1 MGNNGKKRDYYDILG
16 VEKGATEQEIKK
28 AYRKVA
34 IKYHPDKNPDDKA
47 AEEKFKEAAEA
58 YEVLSD
64 AQKRQRYDQF
74 GHDGVK
80 GGPGGFGG
88 GGMNMED
95 IFSQF
100 GDIFGGGGGGFS
112 SFFGGGGGGGRSRR
126 GSNLRIRLSLSLE
139 EIATGVEKKI
149 KVNRLVAAE
158 GVTFKTCETCGGRGQ
173 VTRVVNTMLGQMQ
186 SASTC
191 PTCSG
196 SGKVI
201 DKRPSGV
208 DSSGLESR
216 EEVVDIKIPAGV
228 ADGMQLNMSG
238 KGNEAP
244 GGGMAGDL
252 IILIG
257 EKDHEFLQR
266 DENNVLYDLH
276 ISFPDAALGVE
287 VEVPT
292 LSGKAK
298 IKIPSGTQGGKLLR
312 LRGKG
317 IPSVNGYGTGD
328 QLIYVNVWT
337 PKNLSKDEKKMLE
350 TLRESDHFQPN
361 PKKTDKSFFD
371 RIREGIFG

>member
-1 MGNNGKKRDYYDILG
+1 MAKRDYYDILG
-16 VEKGATEQEIKK
+16 VTKGATEQEIKK

-34 IKYHPDKNPDDKA
+34 IKFHPDKNPDDKE

-64 AQKRQRYDQF
+64 GNKKARYDQY
-74 GHDGVK
+74 GHEGMK
-80 GGPGGFGG
+80 GGAGGGFGG
-88 GGMNMED
+88 GGMNMDD

-100 GDIFGGGGGGFS
+100 GNIFGGGGGGFGG
-112 SFFGGGGGGGRSRR
+112 FGGGSRARS
-126 GSNLRIRLSLSLE
+126 GSNLRIRLSLTLE
-139 EIATGVEKKI
+139 EVATGVEKKI
-149 KVNRLVAAE
+149 KVNRLVSAD

-173 VTRVVNTMLGQMQ
+173 ITRVVNTMLGQMQ

-191 PTCSG
+191 PSCSG
-196 SGKVI
+196 SGKII
-201 DKRPSGV
+201 DKRPAGV
-208 DSSGLESR
+208 DSSGLESK
-216 EEVVDIKIPAGV
+216 EEVVSIKIPAGV
-228 ADGMQLNMSG
+228 ADGMQLSMGG

-244 GGGMAGDL
+244 GGGSAGDL

-257 EKDHEFLQR
+257 EKEHEELQR

-276 ISFPDAALGVE
+276 VSFPDATLGCE

-298 IKIPSGTQGGKLLR
+298 IKIPAGTQGGKLLR

-317 IPSVNGYGTGD
+317 IPDVNGYGSGD

-337 PKNLSKDEKKMLE
+337 PKNLTKEEKSMLE
-350 TLRESDHFQPN
+350 TLRKSEHFQPS

>member
-1 MGNNGKKRDYYDILG
+1 MAKADYYDILG
-16 VEKGATEQEIKK
+16 VSKGATEAEIKK

-64 AQKRQRYDQF
+64 QQKRARYDQY

-80 GGPGGFGG
+80 NGPGGFGG

-100 GDIFGGGGGGFS
+100 GDIFGGGGGGGFG
-112 SFFGGGGGGGRSRR
+112 SFFGGGGSRTRR
-126 GSNLRIRLSLSLE
+126 GSNLRIRLSLTLE
-139 EIATGVEKKI
+139 EIAKGVEKKI
-149 KVNRLVAAE
+149 KVNRLVAAD
-158 GVTFKTCETCGGRGQ
+158 GVTFTTCSTCHGQGQ
-173 VTRVVNTMLGQMQ
+173 VKRAVNTMLGQMV

-196 SGKVI
+196 SGQVI
-201 DKRPSGV
+201 DKRPPGV
-208 DSSGLESR
+208 DTSGLESK
-216 EEVVDIKIPAGV
+216 EEVVPINIPPGV
-228 ADGMQLNMSG
+228 AEGMQLSMSG

-252 IILIG
+252 IILIS
-257 EKDHEFLQR
+257 EKVHEELQR

-276 ISFPDAALGVE
+276 ISFPDAALGCE

-292 LSGKAK
+292 LTGKAK
-298 IKIPSGTQGGKLLR
+298 IKIPAGTQAGKLLR

-317 IPSVNGYGTGD
+317 IPDVNRYGTGD

-337 PKNLSKDEKKMLE
+337 PKNLTKEEKEMVEK
-350 TLRESDHFQPN
+350 LRESDHFQPN

>member
-1 MGNNGKKRDYYDILG
+1 MAKRDYYDILG
-16 VEKGATEQEIKK
+16 VSKGASEQEIKK

-34 IKYHPDKNPDDKA
+34 IKYHPDKNPDDKE

-64 AQKRQRYDQF
+64 ANKKARYDQF
-74 GHDGVK
+74 GHEGMK
-80 GGPGGFGG
+80 GGGGHGGFGGMNMDDIFSQFGNIFGGGGFGG
-88 GGMNMED
+88 GG
-95 IFSQF
+95 
-100 GDIFGGGGGGFS
+100 
-112 SFFGGGGGGGRSRR
+112 RSRAR
-126 GSNLRIRLSLSLE
+126 TGSNLRIRLSLTLE
-139 EIATGVEKKI
+139 EIAKGVEKKI
-149 KVNRLVAAE
+149 KVNRLVSAK
-158 GVTFKTCETCGGRGQ
+158 GVTFTTCTTCNGQGQ
-173 VTRVVNTMLGQMQ
+173 VTRIVNTMLGQMQ

-191 PTCSG
+191 PTCGG
-196 SGKVI
+196 SGQII
-201 DKRPSGV
+201 DKRPPGV

-216 EEVVDIKIPAGV
+216 EEVVEIKIPAGV
-228 ADGMQLNMSG
+228 AEGMQLSMSG

-257 EKDHEFLQR
+257 EKDHEELQR

-276 ISFPDAALGVE
+276 ISFPDAALGCE

-292 LSGKAK
+292 LSGKVK
-298 IKIPSGTQGGKLLR
+298 IKIPSGTQGGKVLR

-317 IPSVNGYGTGD
+317 IPDVNRYGVGD

-337 PKNLSKDEKKMLE
+337 PKNLSRDEKKMLE
-350 TLRESDHFQPN
+350 QLKESDHFQPN